1 MEANKTN
8 LRGAVVDIAKSLE
21 SVFKKYSRQT
31 RAKAWDKITSKEG
44 EKEVKKILND
54 PTRQINTFQK
64 LATKNE
70 SFKEWLRFDEK
81 SNSSRPDGLEKI

>member
-1 MEANKTN
+1 METNKTN

-21 SVFKKYSRQT
+21 AIFKKYSRQT
-31 RAKAWDKITSKEG
+31 RVKAWDKITSKEG

-54 PTRQINTFQK
+54 PARQINTFQK

-70 SFKEWLRFDEK
+70 SFKEWLSLGEK
-81 SNSSRPDGLEKI
+81 NAS

>member
-1 MEANKTN
+1 METNKTN

-21 SVFKKYSRQT
+21 AVFKKYSRQT
-31 RAKAWDKITSKEG
+31 RVKAWDKITSKEG

-81 SNSSRPDGLEKI
+81 ANSSSPDGLEKI

>member
-1 MEANKTN
+1 METNKTN
-8 LRGAVVDIAKSLE
+8 LRGAVVDIAKGLE

-31 RAKAWDKITSKEG
+31 RIKAWEKITSKEG

-70 SFKEWLRFDEK
+70 SFKIWLEDNE
-81 SNSSRPDGLEKI
+81 

>member
-1 MEANKTN
+1 METNKTN

-21 SVFKKYSRQT
+21 AVFKKYSRQT
-31 RAKAWDKITSKEG
+31 RVKAWDKITSKEG

-81 SNSSRPDGLEKI
+81 DNSSRPDGLEKI

>member
-1 MEANKTN
+1 MDSNKTN
-8 LRGAVVDIAKSLE
+8 IRSAVVDIAKSLE

-31 RAKAWDKITSKEG
+31 RVKAWEKITSKAG

-64 LATKNE
+64 LAIKNE
-70 SFKEWLRFDEK
+70 SFKEWLKKDDAGVTE
-81 SNSSRPDGLEKI
+81 

>member
-1 MEANKTN
+1 METNKTN

-21 SVFKKYSRQT
+21 AVFKKYSRQT
-31 RAKAWDKITSKEG
+31 RMKAWGKITSKEG

-54 PTRQINTFQK
+54 PNRQINTFQK

-70 SFKEWLRFDEK
+70 SFKEWLRYDEK
-81 SNSSRPDGLEKI
+81 YTLTTTERLEKI

>member
-1 MEANKTN
+1 MDSNKTN
-8 LRGAVVDIAKSLE
+8 VRGAVVDIAKSLE

-31 RAKAWDKITSKEG
+31 RVKAWEKITSKAG
-44 EKEVKKILND
+44 DKEDKKILHD

-70 SFKEWLRFDEK
+70 SFKEWLKKD
-81 SNSSRPDGLEKI
+81 SDGA

>member
-1 MEANKTN
+1 M
-8 LRGAVVDIAKSLE
+8 DIAKSLE
-21 SVFKKYSRQT
+21 AIFKKYSRQT
-31 RAKAWDKITSKEG
+31 RVKAWDKITSKEG

-70 SFKEWLRFDEK
+70 SFKEWLSLGEK
-81 SNSSRPDGLEKI
+81 NAS

>member
-1 MEANKTN
+1 METNKTN

-21 SVFKKYSRQT
+21 AVFKKYSRQT
-31 RAKAWDKITSKEG
+31 RVKAWDKITSKEG

-70 SFKEWLRFDEK
+70 SFKEWLILNEK
-81 SNSSRPDGLEKI
+81 ANLKQNGRLEKN

>member
-1 MEANKTN
+1 METNKTN

-21 SVFKKYSRQT
+21 AIFKKYSRQT
-31 RAKAWDKITSKEG
+31 RVKAWDKITSKEG